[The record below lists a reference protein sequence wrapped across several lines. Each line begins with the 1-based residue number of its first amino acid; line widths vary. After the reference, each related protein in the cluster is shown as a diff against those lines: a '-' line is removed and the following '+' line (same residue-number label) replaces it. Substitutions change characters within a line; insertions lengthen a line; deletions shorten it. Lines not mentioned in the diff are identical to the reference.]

1 MSFDTPPVLTS
12 GYSRKM
18 TQPEAARN
26 QLGVGDSVH
35 AYHRAPAEYAGRA
48 GVVTESGPGH
58 SEFRVEFE
66 DGGQPTTA
74 YLRRDWL
81 ELTPAGKRR

>member
-1 MSFDTPPVLTS
+1 MSH
-12 GYSRKM
+12 
-18 TQPEAARN
+18 PEATRN
-26 QLGVGDSVH
+26 QVGVGDSVH
-35 AYHRAPAEYAGRA
+35 ANDHAPAEYAGRS

-66 DGGQPTTA
+66 DGEQPTTA

-81 ELTPAGKRR
+81 ELAPAVRTR